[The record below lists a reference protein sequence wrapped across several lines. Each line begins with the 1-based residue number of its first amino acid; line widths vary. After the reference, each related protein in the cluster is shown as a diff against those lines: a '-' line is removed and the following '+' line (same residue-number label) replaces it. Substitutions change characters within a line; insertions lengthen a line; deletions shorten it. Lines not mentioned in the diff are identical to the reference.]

1 MQAYII
7 RRLLLII
14 PTMVLVTIICFFS
27 VRFIPGDVVAM
38 MLQEKQHATQVDMD
52 ALRHALG
59 LDVPDHVQYW
69 RWLTAIVRG
78 DLGKSLWTGDTVAS
92 QVARRLPITFELG
105 ILALLTS
112 QIIAIPIGIYS
123 AIRQDTLGDYL
134 ARSLAV
140 AFIALPSF
148 WLGTMVI
155 VYPSIWWQWTPPMEY
170 IAFTQDPIAN
180 LQLFAIP
187 SVILG
192 MVISGTTMRMTRT
205 MMLEVL
211 RHDYI
216 RTAWSKGLK
225 ERVVVMRHAL
235 KNALIPVIT
244 IIGLQIPLL
253 IGGAVVTEQIF
264 SLPGVGR
271 LMLGAL
277 SDRDYPLV
285 SGINVCV
292 AVFVLVINIVVD
304 FTYSWLDPRIRYK

>member
-1 MQAYII
+1 MQAYVI
-7 RRLLLII
+7 RRILLII
-14 PTMVLVTIICFFS
+14 PTIVLVTIICFFS

-52 ALRHALG
+52 ALRHKLG
-59 LDVPDHVQYW
+59 LDVPDYVQYW
-69 RWLTAIVRG
+69 RWLTGVLRG
-78 DLGKSLWTGDTVAS
+78 DLGTSLWTGDNVVS

-105 ILALLTS
+105 ILALITS

-123 AIRQDTLGDYL
+123 AIRQDTVGDYM

-148 WLGTMVI
+148 WLGTMII

-170 IAFTQDPIAN
+170 VAFTQNPIEN
-180 LQLFAIP
+180 IKVFAIP
-187 SVILG
+187 SIILG

-211 RHDYI
+211 RHDYV

-235 KNALIPVIT
+235 KNALIPVVT
-244 IIGLQIPLL
+244 IIGLQVPLL

-285 SGINVCV
+285 SGINICV
-292 AVFVLVINIVVD
+292 AVFVLLINIVVD